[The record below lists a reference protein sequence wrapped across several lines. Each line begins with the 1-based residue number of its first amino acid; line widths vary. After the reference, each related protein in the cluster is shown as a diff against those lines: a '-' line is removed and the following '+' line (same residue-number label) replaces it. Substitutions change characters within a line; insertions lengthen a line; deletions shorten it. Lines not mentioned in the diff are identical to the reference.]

1 MHYSKILKISHKWDA
16 LIVPIGNGSLIK
28 GVGMEIK
35 DQFPSM
41 KIIGVIPS
49 GSPAMWQALND
60 RPWDENK
67 KPETTADGLAVRI
80 PIQKITEEMKPFI
93 DDLWLVKEKNILPAL
108 KSLKQYENII
118 CEPSASICLAGI
130 YENRYDLT
138 GKKIVAIITG
148 SDIKDEILEEAMNSK
163 GLI

>member
-1 MHYSKILKISHKWDA
+1 MI
-16 LIVPIGNGSLIK
+16 
-28 GVGMEIK
+28 EI
-35 DQFPSM
+35 
-41 KIIGVIPS
+41 
-49 GSPAMWQALND
+49 
-60 RPWDENK
+60 
-67 KPETTADGLAVRI
+67 
-80 PIQKITEEMKPFI
+80 KITEEMKPFI

-148 SDIKDEILEEAMNSK
+148 SDLKDEILEEAMNSK

>member
-1 MHYSKILKISHKWDA
+1 
-16 LIVPIGNGSLIK
+16 
-28 GVGMEIK
+28 
-35 DQFPSM
+35 M

-108 KSLKQYENII
+108 KSLKQYEISFANHLHQFVLL
-118 CEPSASICLAGI
+118 E
-130 YENRYDLT
+130 YM
-138 GKKIVAIITG
+138 KIDMI
-148 SDIKDEILEEAMNSK
+148 
-163 GLI
+163 